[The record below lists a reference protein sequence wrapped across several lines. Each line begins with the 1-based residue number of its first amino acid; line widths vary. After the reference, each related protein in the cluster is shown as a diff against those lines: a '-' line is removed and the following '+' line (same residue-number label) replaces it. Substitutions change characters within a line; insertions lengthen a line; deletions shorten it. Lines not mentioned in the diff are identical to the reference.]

1 MKANLT
7 HGDLGAEEKLRER
20 GMKRSGKRTTK
31 FSWHLPCKSVCISG
45 SLMVYNRNIP
55 WVFLHER
62 PLIERIELR
71 ESAKGLKTTDIRGV
85 WGSGLRT
92 GWLTWGPLI
101 PFSLVSLTQLVSEES
116 TDWSNEATCLLPDC
130 RRGDRYCL
138 PPRPH
143 SSGKGISPLK
153 ELGALGSKPTS

>member
-1 MKANLT
+1 MVSLYNHGVLLNSSPCWRKFEICCHVDCGKKWRRKPRALGSGKGSLVKLAPWGVWAVKANLT
-7 HGDLGAEEKLRER
+7 HGDLGADEKLRER

-71 ESAKGLKTTDIRGV
+71 ESAKGLKTADIRGV

-92 GWLTWGPLI
+92 GWLT
-101 PFSLVSLTQLVSEES
+101 
-116 TDWSNEATCLLPDC
+116 
-130 RRGDRYCL
+130 
-138 PPRPH
+138 
-143 SSGKGISPLK
+143 
-153 ELGALGSKPTS
+153 